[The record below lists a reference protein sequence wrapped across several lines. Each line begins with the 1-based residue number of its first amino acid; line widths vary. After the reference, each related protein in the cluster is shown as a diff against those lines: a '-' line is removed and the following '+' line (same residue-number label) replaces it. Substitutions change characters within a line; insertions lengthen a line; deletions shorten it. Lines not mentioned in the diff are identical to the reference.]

1 MAIKLR
7 SSSERKILKGEG
19 RNSGRSLKGRVMGL
33 LLALCMLAGIAG
45 GVMAF
50 YPWLSK
56 EMQTGKTIVPAEEWE
71 RALEEEYRSS
81 EESLYGEET
90 DIYPDYD
97 YYAGSWDSSSY
108 EGYTIFMEDEV
119 WILPGYDRV
128 EGALEAI
135 TLGAAVL
142 VVLLACFLAAIRYF
156 QMTELLIF
164 KMPFELMALTGFLL
178 FGISIG
184 SGMGP
189 QMACAALSGESMN
202 LMSGGYYQMSPESA
216 EGVLAAVNYASWF
229 FLAVTLFWM
238 AETAASF
245 FTLGPARWFRERT
258 ITGVILRF
266 IKKFAVNSYRQVEKI
281 DLREHST
288 KTLFKIVGINF
299 VLMTVFCSLWFFGIF
314 GLIVYSA
321 VLYLILRRLYDRM
334 QEKYK
339 ILLRATNELA
349 EGNLDVEITEDLGVF
364 EPFRDEMQKIR
375 TGFKKAVEEEVKSQR
390 MKTELITNVSHDL
403 KTPLTAIITYVNLL
417 KQPQLTQ
424 EEREEYIQ
432 ILDQKSMRLKALI
445 EDLFEV
451 SKANSGSIALNL
463 VEVDVVSLMKQVRLE
478 LDDRM
483 RESGIDF
490 RFQMPDRKV
499 KLLLDSEKTYRV
511 FENLLINIVKYGMPG
526 TRAYIEITEREEED
540 QEKAGEVRIAM
551 KNISAA
557 ELSDDGRDLTERFVR
572 GDRSRNTEGSG
583 LGLAIAKS
591 FVELQGGSFE
601 LETEADLFKV
611 TIVWKKGRD
620 RGETAPS

>member
-97 YYAGSWDSSSY
+97 YYVGSWDSSSY

-258 ITGVILRF
+258 ITGVLLRF